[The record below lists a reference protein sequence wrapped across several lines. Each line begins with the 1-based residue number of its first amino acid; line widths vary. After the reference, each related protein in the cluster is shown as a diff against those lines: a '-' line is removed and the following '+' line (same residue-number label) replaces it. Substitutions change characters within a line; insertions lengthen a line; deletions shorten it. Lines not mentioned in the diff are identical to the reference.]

1 MIIAAFCAILCR
13 LLAGVVKW
21 QTRRTQNPM
30 LETTCGFKSHRQHQK
45 KRRSLQ
51 EGINH
56 RFLSKHLR
64 VLFFLHDTAN
74 GTFEVRIRADGKRFR
89 HNKRRRIT
97 HDCRRKISANVEKPL
112 QDAFCVTKKLRTYA
126 VFCDTTAVQGVSA
139 RRPQRGCGTSAQA
152 EFCLKTQANVACYIC
167 RYLI

>member
-56 RFLSKHLR
+56 RFFIKAPSGAFSFCMAQPTVLLKCEYVLSES
-64 VLFFLHDTAN
+64 V
-74 GTFEVRIRADGKRFR
+74 FR
-89 HNKRRRIT
+89 HNQRRRIA
-97 HDCRRKISANVEKPL
+97 HDYRKKTPPKVQKPL
-112 QDAFCVTKKLRTYA
+112 QDAFFVTKNYVRMRLFVTRLPCKEYLPAARRT
-126 VFCDTTAVQGVSA
+126 VSA
-139 RRPQRGCGTSAQA
+139 RRRRRDFALKRKQTSLAISA
-152 EFCLKTQANVACYIC
+152 DI
-167 RYLI
+167 